1 MMMHSENIPTTTT
14 DKEIGFF
21 SYRLREFITLF
32 DELTA
37 TTSRIDK
44 EYIIGTFEDKHP
56 EYKDDLTYVMETLV
70 GKHPIGWTFV
80 DRGPNPQQEKFST
93 IKQMI
98 QLCENLESR
107 TFFDTIDAEK
117 RIGVYG
123 DFLEPIV
130 NRTLKLGIN
139 KSLLAKEDTSPMLAK
154 KYEGTMLPGIWAVT
168 EKLDGNRCVAKYVDG
183 QWQFFSRSGKK
194 MNVSF
199 NMEGFDTSCI
209 YDGEV
214 MSAEQTALSVERYL
228 SILDPTH
235 RTEPDVNTEE
245 AQLMFNK
252 TTGLI
257 ARKGFNKT
265 GLIYNVFDI
274 ISDAP
279 YAQRRDLLNEH
290 ESTSNTR
297 ILPTLYTGDNISTF
311 DQLLLHITTMGGEGV
326 MLNRLDR
333 GYENKRTD
341 ALLKYKMVQT
351 MDMVV
356 IDTEEG
362 SGKYEGGVGAL
373 VCELTTTD
381 GKHILCR
388 VGSGLTDTARFL
400 WANHP
405 EFIVGKIVTIGYHEV
420 TQDRMNI
427 GTSEYSLRFP
437 RLITVREDKKES
449 SEF

>member
-1 MMMHSENIPTTTT
+1 MSTKFNERCVDFEVLFDHLMGTNSRL
-14 DKEIGFF
+14 DKECMLDGF
-21 SYRLREFITLF
+21 
-32 DELTA
+32 
-37 TTSRIDK
+37 K
-44 EYIIGTFEDKHP
+44 EYHP
-56 EYKDDLTYVMETLV
+56 EYVDDLTYILETLI

-80 DRGPNPQQEKFST
+80 NRGYNPQQQEFQT

-107 TFFDTIDAEK
+107 TFYDTIEAEK
-117 RIGVYG
+117 AIGIYG
-123 DFLEPIV
+123 EFLAPIV

-139 KSLLAKEDTSPMLAK
+139 KSVLAKDDITPMLAK
-154 KYEGTMLPGIWAVT
+154 KFEAKPVKGIFAVT

-183 QWQFFSRSGKK
+183 QWQFFSRTGKK
-194 MNVSF
+194 MSVNF
-199 NMEGFDTSCI
+199 NMEGFDTNCI

-235 RTEPDVNTEE
+235 RTEPGINTEE

-252 TTGLI
+252 TAGLI
-257 ARKGFNKT
+257 ARKGINKT

-279 YAQRRDLLNEH
+279 YIQRRELLNEH
-290 ESTSNTR
+290 ESTSDTR
-297 ILPTLYTGDNISTF
+297 ILPTLYTGDNMSKF
-311 DQLLLHITTMGGEGV
+311 DKLLLHITSMGGEGI
-326 MLNRLDR
+326 MLNQLDR

-351 MDMVV
+351 MDMAVTG
-356 IDTEEG
+356 ILPGE
-362 SGKYEGGVGAL
+362 GKYENCVGAL
-373 VCELTTTD
+373 MCELKTED
-381 GKHILCR
+381 GKHITCA
-388 VGSGLTDTARFL
+388 VGSGLTDISRML
-400 WANHP
+400 WNLHP
-405 EFIVGKIVTIGYHEV
+405 EFIVGKIVTVGYHEI
-420 TQDRMNI
+420 TQDRANI
-427 GTSEYSLRFP
+427 GTNEYSLRFP